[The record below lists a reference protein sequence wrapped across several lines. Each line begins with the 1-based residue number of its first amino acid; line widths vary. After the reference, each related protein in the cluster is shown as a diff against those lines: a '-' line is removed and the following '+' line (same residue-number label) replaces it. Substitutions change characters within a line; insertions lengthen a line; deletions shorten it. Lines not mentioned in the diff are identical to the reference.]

1 MNDIEYLQE
10 FFRRYYWDPI
20 LELYRDYPAR
30 KTLNIDYQ
38 TFAKFDLEKANLLI
52 EYPDREIKKL
62 NESLA
67 RLDVPA
73 DGNIKGSRIAISN
86 LPDDVKITIDR
97 IRQENTN
104 KLISIDGRITMIA
117 PQNQELIRGAF
128 KCQRCGEITFLEQAG
143 DKRMEPFE
151 CENETCLR
159 KGAFKLLER
168 ESVFED
174 LQKIGLQDLYEFADP
189 GQPLGE
195 ITMVLRDDDLIS
207 KKLGMG
213 AQVTVTG
220 VVRREQVKDSNVYRT
235 FLEVLHIDPSEKEID
250 VHLSKEEMEQFETLA
265 LDPDADV
272 LDILINSIATSV
284 YGNEEIKLSLL
295 VGLASSGYVTLS
307 DGTRLR
313 KNVHILFVGEP
324 GVAKTRLAH
333 AGQRVAV
340 RSQYAA
346 GRAASSVGLTVS
358 VSQDKLTGRWIAA
371 PGVMVLADGGVCF
384 IDELD
389 KLTQEELKDLNTG
402 MEDQKIPCHKA
413 SIHQDLNTRISLIA
427 LANPKDARFDRFK
440 DIIPQIN
447 VPKETLTRFDLKF
460 TIFDRPDKDLDYK
473 IASKI
478 IKNCQGKESTT
489 YPGTILNEE
498 LLRKYVAY
506 VRSKDPILS
515 DDVGEAIVNSY
526 VKFRQSGAEDD
537 LVTDTARAVE
547 SLWRITIVIAK
558 LRLHK
563 ICTMGDFEKAMW
575 LYQLSRKSIGL
586 KDIDILYGCGKSQR
600 DRCLLIRGII
610 LELQDHQCDG
620 NGVHYNEIIA
630 KAKGFS
636 IQPNEAGNDLQH
648 LKGNLEIIEI
658 SSGSYRVAK

>member
-1 MNDIEYLQE
+1 MNIIEHYQE
-10 FFRRYYWDPI
+10 FLRRYYWGKI
-20 LELYRDYPAR
+20 LEL
-30 KTLNIDYQ
+30 
-38 TFAKFDLEKANLLI
+38 EH
-52 EYPDREIKKL
+52 EYPDRKTLVIDFSDFDAFDLDAGKRLL
-62 NESLA
+62 NDPGHELGELNGA
-67 RLDVPA
+67 LRGLDLPA
-73 DGNIKGSRIAISN
+73 EGTMPKAAVAISN
-86 LPDDVKITIDR
+86 LPDDVKIKIDR
-97 IRQENTN
+97 IGEEHTN
-104 KLISIDGRITMIA
+104 KLISIEGRITQIA
-117 PQNQELIRGAF
+117 PQNQELIKGAF
-128 KCQRCGEITFLEQAG
+128 KCQKCGEITFLWQAG
-143 DKRMEPFE
+143 DKRVDPFE
-151 CENETCLR
+151 CENDVCLR
-159 KGAFKLLER
+159 KGAFKLLEK
-168 ESVFED
+168 ESIFED
-174 LQKIGLQDLYEFADP
+174 QQKIGIQDLYEFADP

-195 ITMVLRDDDLIS
+195 TIMLLRGDDLIS

-220 VVRREQVKDSNVYRT
+220 IVRREQIRDTNMYGTS
-235 FLEVLHIDPSEKEID
+235 FDVLHIDPTEKEID
-250 VHLSKEEMEQFETLA
+250 VHLSKEEMEQFETLG
-265 LDPDADV
+265 LDPDTDV

-295 VGLASSGYVTLS
+295 VGLGSSGYVTLS

-489 YPGTILNEE
+489 YPGTILSEE

-506 VRSKDPILS
+506 VRSKDPLLP
-515 DDVGEAIVNSY
+515 DGVGEAIVNSY
-526 VKFRQSGAEDD
+526 VKFRQSGAEDGY
-537 LVTDTARAVE
+537 L
-547 SLWRITIVIAK
+547 
-558 LRLHK
+558 
-563 ICTMGDFEKAMW
+563 
-575 LYQLSRKSIGL
+575 
-586 KDIDILYGCGKSQR
+586 
-600 DRCLLIRGII
+600 
-610 LELQDHQCDG
+610 
-620 NGVHYNEIIA
+620 
-630 KAKGFS
+630 
-636 IQPNEAGNDLQH
+636 
-648 LKGNLEIIEI
+648 
-658 SSGSYRVAK
+658 